1 METLAQHKSAQAF
14 QGTKQTAASVMVEM
28 CVFVC
33 VFVCESLSP
42 VKGKKMYLC
51 LFVCLDI
58 RGQSKVSRG

>member
-28 CVFVC
+28 C